1 MDRTAQQAAGG
12 RRCAV
17 AGPLPDSRTRQ
28 GPPNQREGHM
38 ATTIEAAGELR
49 MIALDQIAVDSQRPP
64 TH

>member
-1 MDRTAQQAAGG
+1 
-12 RRCAV
+12 
-17 AGPLPDSRTRQ
+17 
-28 GPPNQREGHM
+28 M